1 MSEDTPTPSTP
12 ASPQEP
18 PTSTPATRFVFPR
31 WTNYLLLILAI
42 GGAGGALYAPVLA
55 QLGFSPRTIN
65 VGYAPRQPVPF
76 SHAQHAGQLG
86 IDCRYCHIGVDKG
99 PHSTIPPTQ
108 TCMNC
113 HTSVKTQATEAGTGK
128 IIENPKLTPVYQ
140 SWRTGKP
147 VEWVRIHDLPD
158 YAYFNHSAHVN
169 RGVSCVSCHGRVD
182 QMDVVSQAQP
192 LSMGWCL
199 DCHRNPGPNLR
210 PLDQITNLG
219 WKPPEGEAGKKL
231 AADLMK
237 QYHIRDKAYMQA
249 CSTCHR

>member
-1 MSEDTPTPSTP
+1 MSDPTTTTTP
-12 ASPQEP
+12 P
-18 PTSTPATRFVFPR
+18 PTSTPASRFVFPR

-42 GGAGGALYAPVLA
+42 GAGGGALYVPVLA
-55 QLGFSPRTIN
+55 QLGASPRTLA
-65 VGYAPRQPVPF
+65 VGYAPRQPVQF

-108 TCMNC
+108 VCMNC
-113 HTSVKTQATEAGTGK
+113 HANVRTTAPDPTNPSSQ
-128 IIENPKLTPVYQ
+128 IENPRLAPVYE

-147 VEWVRIHDLPD
+147 IQWARIHDLPD
-158 YAYFNHSAHVN
+158 YAYFNHAAHVN
-169 RGVSCVSCHGRVD
+169 RGVSCVECHGRVD
-182 QMDVVSQAQP
+182 QMDVVAQAQP
-192 LSMGWCL
+192 LSMSWCL
-199 DCHRNPGPNLR
+199 DCHRNPAPRLR

-219 WKPPEGEAGKKL
+219 WKRPEGEAATRL

-237 QYHIRDKAYMQA
+237 QFNIKGPDYMQA